1 MRTYTFA
8 IASLLIVPSG
18 TVAIDIY
25 VDNLL
30 GDDRR
35 AGTSTIVSGDGGGP
49 CRTISR
55 ALRAA
60 TPGDRIVV
68 ANTGQPYRES
78 LTLQGPRLSGSD
90 RYPTTI
96 VGNGATLDGTTLLA
110 GANWEFVGS
119 NTFRTRPIHKSY
131 QQMFLDDQPLPRH
144 QPAPGQPPS
153 LQPREWCLHQG
164 WLYFRVDGGRLPEDY
179 NVSCCGEQVG
189 ITLYNVHDVVI
200 QDLIVRGFWL
210 DGVNC
215 HDNVRSV
222 ELINVGAGENGRSG
236 FSAGGTSRVR
246 LQKCAAA
253 ANGAAQL
260 RVEGLATVEM
270 ESASLDATTAPAI
283 VREGGRIIE
292 RTGR

>member
-1 MRTYTFA
+1 MRRFMFVYTCLVA
-8 IASLLIVPSG
+8 MASQAS
-18 TVAIDIY
+18 AIDIY

-60 TPGDRIVV
+60 TPGDRIII

-96 VGNGATLDGTTLLA
+96 VGNGATLDGTAPLA
-110 GANWEFVGS
+110 GAQWEFVGS

-131 QQMFLDDQPLPRH
+131 QQLFLDDQSLPRH

-153 LQPREWCLHQG
+153 LQPREWCLIQG

-179 NVSCCGEQVG
+179 NLSCCGEQVG
-189 ITLYNVHDVVI
+189 ITLYNVHNIVI
-200 QDLIVRGFWL
+200 QDLIARGFWL

-236 FSAGGTSRVR
+236 FSIGGTSHVR

-253 ANGAAQL
+253 LNGAAQL
-260 RVEGLATVEM
+260 RIEGLATVEI
-270 ESASLDATTAPAI
+270 ESASLDTTTAPAI

-292 RTGR
+292 RTSP